1 MPEEQAKE
9 TLRTDYQRMVDDGL
23 LMEEVE
29 LFDHL
34 IEACRNIQAQA
45 NNAYTF
51 IDIQSHS

>member
-1 MPEEQAKE
+1 
-9 TLRTDYQRMVDDGL
+9 MVDDGL